1 MDTAHPVTIIQK
13 MYKRMALLLI
23 PTVRGA
29 YYILV
34 RDPSSF
40 KAWLSGVWIDVI
52 LLAFLIILSVCNWR
66 AVKYKAGP
74 DSILLKKGVF
84 YKSEKLIRRQSITSI
99 TCHRPVLYRLL
110 KAESIYIDTEGGYKN
125 QADMN
130 VTIKSKDREKF
141 FSMPRFGKTYRPRL
155 FEILFLSLCVT
166 DTVAS
171 TIYTILLINR
181 AGKIIGRNILTEF
194 IGIIAKAAGY
204 LALAVLVIQL
214 LGILR
219 NFLYYS
225 EFAVHRSGD
234 SLYFENG
241 FFSRTKSICRVS
253 AVNYIDR
260 RQNLISSVFGLDMA
274 FIQCTGYGKARK
286 KEALLIPAGT
296 ERSVDGCVKL
306 LLPELHRRRREP
318 ALRSIP

>member
-52 LLAFLIILSVCNWR
+52 LLAFLIVLSVCNWR
-66 AVKYKAGP
+66 AVKYKAGS
-74 DSILLKKGVF
+74 DSILLKKGIF

-125 QADMN
+125 QADMK

-141 FSMPRFGKTYRPRL
+141 FFFFFFGKTYRPRI
-155 FEILFLSLCVT
+155 FEFLFLSL
-166 DTVAS
+166 
-171 TIYTILLINR
+171 L
-181 AGKIIGRNILTEF
+181 
-194 IGIIAKAAGY
+194 
-204 LALAVLVIQL
+204 
-214 LGILR
+214 
-219 NFLYYS
+219 
-225 EFAVHRSGD
+225 
-234 SLYFENG
+234 
-241 FFSRTKSICRVS
+241 
-253 AVNYIDR
+253 
-260 RQNLISSVFGLDMA
+260 
-274 FIQCTGYGKARK
+274 
-286 KEALLIPAGT
+286 
-296 ERSVDGCVKL
+296 
-306 LLPELHRRRREP
+306 
-318 ALRSIP
+318 

>member
-1 MDTAHPVTIIQK
+1 
-13 MYKRMALLLI
+13 
-23 PTVRGA
+23 
-29 YYILV
+29 
-34 RDPSSF
+34 
-40 KAWLSGVWIDVI
+40 
-52 LLAFLIILSVCNWR
+52 
-66 AVKYKAGP
+66 
-74 DSILLKKGVF
+74 
-84 YKSEKLIRRQSITSI
+84 
-99 TCHRPVLYRLL
+99 
-110 KAESIYIDTEGGYKN
+110 
-125 QADMN
+125 MN

-225 EFAVHRSGD
+225 EFAVHRSGIPCILKTGF
-234 SLYFENG
+234 SLE
-241 FFSRTKSICRVS
+241 RKAS
-253 AVNYIDR
+253 AVFPR
-260 RQNLISSVFGLDMA
+260 
-274 FIQCTGYGKARK
+274 
-286 KEALLIPAGT
+286 
-296 ERSVDGCVKL
+296 
-306 LLPELHRRRREP
+306 
-318 ALRSIP
+318 